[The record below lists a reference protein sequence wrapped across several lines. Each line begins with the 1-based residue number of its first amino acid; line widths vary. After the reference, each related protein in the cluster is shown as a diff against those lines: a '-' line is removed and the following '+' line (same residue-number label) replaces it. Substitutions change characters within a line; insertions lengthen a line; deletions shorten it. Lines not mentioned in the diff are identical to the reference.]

1 MTLRVAEAH
10 KGGAIDAIVAQA
22 RSVTDRIGVTR
33 AVPITAFDRIGVP
46 VWTTVRPSS
55 RHLIVNGGKGLDD
68 SAAEISARLECLE
81 QAVAERTPAD
91 TVLLT
96 LAEAM
101 EIDPHVIDYVRT
113 PLFAGNQLRLDTAC
127 HWITVTYL
135 PNGQSGLAPVE
146 AVHFPPPSGLRPL
159 VPASSTRGLACG
171 TRLEDAVVHGL
182 LEVIER
188 HAASLVRIG
197 ALDTMRLETEAGQ
210 RATSP
215 SDAWMIVRDLEGR
228 IRSASVVP
236 VVRVAVLGRFWFAA
250 AQLTDGERPEA
261 KFRNG
266 GYGLHPDP
274 AHAVTAAL
282 LEAVQSRATWIH
294 GTRDDLPETSPE
306 AGFAFHGHHPGAAQ
320 DPFAEGPTVQ
330 IADLPSVGT
339 APNDLE
345 GVVDGLSDLGLPA
358 AYHRFGGDHGPF
370 HVVRSVVPGS
380 EDFSAH
386 HPLVGRRLVAALRDR
401 WNLGASRAEGA

>member
-1 MTLRVAEAH
+1 MTLPMADARHSGSIE
-10 KGGAIDAIVAQA
+10 AIVAQA
-22 RSVTDRIGVTR
+22 RSVTDRVGVTR
-33 AVPITAFDRIGVP
+33 AVPITAFDQIGVP

-81 QAVAERTPAD
+81 QAAAEQIPAD
-91 TVLLT
+91 AVLLT
-96 LAEAM
+96 LAEAVK
-101 EIDPHVIDYVRT
+101 IDPHVIDYVRT
-113 PLFAGNQLRLDTAC
+113 RLVSGNQLRMDTPC
-127 HWITVTYL
+127 HWVTVTYL

-146 AVHFPPPSGLRPL
+146 TVHFPPPPGLRPL

-182 LEVIER
+182 LEVLER
-188 HAASLVRIG
+188 HVASLVRIG

-210 RATSP
+210 RTNST
-215 SDAWMIVRDLEGR
+215 SDAWVIVRDLERR
-228 IRSASVVP
+228 IRNASVAP

-250 AQLTDGERPEA
+250 ALLTDSERPEA
-261 KFRNG
+261 KFRSG

-294 GTRDDLPETSPE
+294 GTRDDLPEKEPE
-306 AGFAFHGHHPGAAQ
+306 AGLASHSRPAAAQ
-320 DPFAEGPTVQ
+320 ESFAEGPSLQ
-330 IADLPSVGT
+330 AADLRGAGA

-345 GVVDGLSDLGLPA
+345 SVVDGLSDLGLPA
-358 AYHRFGGDHGPF
+358 AYHRFRGDYGPF
-370 HVVRSVVPGS
+370 HVVRSVVPGA
-380 EDFSAH
+380 EDFSAQ
-386 HPLVGRRLVAALRDR
+386 HPLVGRRLLAALRDR
-401 WNLGASRAEGA
+401 WNLGASRAGGAK